1 MRITFSFK
9 GLTFL
14 RISGILYVLKVRD
27 ATEETKKI
35 MKDNNK
41 MNKEQFKNQVLAL
54 VSEDALPM
62 VDALTEQG
70 FAEGWTPAEVA
81 GQCEAD
87 A

>member
-1 MRITFSFK
+1 MAR
-9 GLTFL
+9 G
-14 RISGILYVLKVRD
+14 D
-27 ATEETKKI
+27 EKKAG
-35 MKDNNK
+35 DQPQTRRSRSLLERPSQPERQRLK
-41 MNKEQFKNQVLAL
+41 MNKEQFKNEVLAL